1 MRRVFWAQAFG
12 LPSAVADMP
21 AVSVSA
27 GEVLPANLCRVSF
40 GGKDT
45 GGTLMALSLPAAG
58 AEVYWAAQEI
68 LGWLSF
74 RFARNPCGDSIG
86 LQRLWL
92 RAAPPRG
99 PQEPWLAV
107 CSYVFCTRECSCV
120 PFPVAGGG
128 TLRVFAGS
136 LSEPV
141 PRHAP
146 ARACPAAVQGVAR
159 RILRAPTRTV
169 PGCQA
174 SAMLVLH
181 GRAVVCGHHRLSGF
195 IGCFLVIPRWHLS
208 LHAAG
213 RCQDSSGRF
222 LSKVYLRLPLPEA
235 ATDEAPME
243 LPELRLPF
251 RGKVSLHPQGSGAPR
266 GPKALVCESR
276 PQWALDSQG
285 VPAGRPRR
293 SI

>member
-12 LPSAVADMP
+12 LPSAVAGMP
-21 AVSVSA
+21 AVPVSE

-45 GGTLMALSLPAAG
+45 GGTLMALSLPVAG
-58 AEVYWAAQEI
+58 AEVFWAAQEI

-74 RFARNPCGDSIG
+74 RFARNPSGDSLG

-107 CSYVFCTRECSCV
+107 CSCVFCSRECACV
-120 PFPVAGGG
+120 RLPVAGGG

-146 ARACPAAVQGVAR
+146 VRASPAAVQGVAR
-159 RILRAPTRTV
+159 RIPRAPTRTV
-169 PGCQA
+169 SGCQA
-174 SAMLVLH
+174 SAMFVLH
-181 GRAVVCGHHRLSGF
+181 GPSVVCGHHRLSWF
-195 IGCFLVIPRWHLS
+195 SGCSLGPRRWHLFCRLLVDVRTPPEGS
-208 LHAAG
+208 SA
-213 RCQDSSGRF
+213 RCTSGCRCPRPR
-222 LSKVYLRLPLPEA
+222 LRQRPWSC
-235 ATDEAPME
+235 
-243 LPELRLPF
+243 LRCGCP
-251 RGKVSLHPQGSGAPR
+251 SGARSPCTR
-266 GPKALVCESR
+266 RAPEPLVEG
-276 PQWALDSQG
+276 LG
-285 VPAGRPRR
+285 V
-293 SI
+293 